1 MRLTIIMLLLACTSQ
16 AAVTNW
22 HGRAHAN
29 PAIAR
34 AIERRTMAPAKPRV
48 VMQRA
53 ADGEVVS
60 VMADGTVVREPL
72 KRATTARVPEALGRV
87 RIDRALARIAAAVD
101 GDDNAK
107 RAAALERLADKLE
120 REKGNG
126 NGKAAAAAAIGGA
139 LAATAA
145 AYLAGRK
152 GWAA

>member
-29 PAIAR
+29 PAIGR

-48 VMQRA
+48 VMQHIEG
-53 ADGEVVS
+53 GEVIS
-60 VMADGTVVREPL
+60 VLRDGTVVREPL
-72 KRATTARVPEALGRV
+72 KRASTARIPEALGRV
-87 RIDRALARIAAAVD
+87 RIDRALARIAASVE
-101 GDDNAK
+101 GSDNAK
-107 RAAALERLADKLE
+107 RARELEKLADKLE
-120 REKGNG
+120 KG
-126 NGKAAAAAAIGGA
+126 NGKAKAAAAIGGA

-152 GWAA
+152 GRVA

>member
-22 HGRAHAN
+22 FGKAHSN

-72 KRATTARVPEALGRV
+72 KRASTARIPEALGRV
-87 RIDRALARIAAAVD
+87 RIDRALARIAASVE
-101 GDDNAK
+101 GSDNAK
-107 RAAALERLADKLE
+107 RARELEKLADKLE
-120 REKGNG
+120 KD
-126 NGKAAAAAAIGGA
+126 NGKAKAAAAIGGA

-152 GWAA
+152 GRVA

>member
-22 HGRAHAN
+22 LGRAHAN

-48 VMQRA
+48 VMQRI
-53 ADGEVVS
+53 DGGEVIS
-60 VMADGTVVREPL
+60 VLKDGTVVREPL
-72 KRATTARVPEALGRV
+72 KRASTARIPEALGRV
-87 RIDRALARIAAAVD
+87 RIDRALARISAAVD

-120 REKGNG
+120 REEKGNG
-126 NGKAAAAAAIGGA
+126 NGKAAAAIGGA

-152 GWAA
+152 GRAA